1 MYGYFGEKFP
11 VNHFW
16 ELRALAVLR
25 NQSEPRFKASCPLGF
40 ARDCHMSSIELISH
54 NIPNT
59 IFFLTEIHYLFLI
72 ENQILFSCLK
82 VQTL

>member
-1 MYGYFGEKFP
+1 MYGYFGKKFP

-59 IFFLTEIHYLFLI
+59 NFFFFNLNTLFVFDRKPNSL
-72 ENQILFSCLK
+72 
-82 VQTL
+82 